1 MKIALCSDLHL
12 EFGSISLE
20 NTENAEVL
28 ILSGDILVAADL
40 NELGDSTGLIVN
52 GRNKSET
59 YHKFFQECSERFPN
73 VIYIMG
79 NHEYY
84 HGDFAT
90 SLDIIRQRLSYLENV
105 FIMERQTMVIEDIT
119 FIAGTL
125 WTDMNKEDPLTLQH
139 IRGYMNDYR
148 IIENSNEVV
157 NYKAPVYK
165 KDENGEY
172 ITQKI
177 GEINSLIEDGFEFK
191 TRPAKFTPELSV
203 VEHKLMLDT
212 IKATVES
219 NASNKYVVIGHHAP
233 SKLSTKPRYQKDVL
247 VNGAYS
253 SDLSEFILDHPQIK
267 VWTHGHTHDVF
278 DYMIGGT
285 RIICN
290 PRGYDAY
297 EDRADNFELL
307 FFEV

>member
-12 EFGSISLE
+12 EFGAISLQ

-28 ILSGDILVAADL
+28 ILSGDILVAVDL
-40 NELGDSTGLIVN
+40 NELGDATGLIVN
-52 GRNKSET
+52 GKNKSEQ

-90 SLDIIRQRLSYLENV
+90 GLDIIRERLSYLENV
-105 FIMERQTMVIEDIT
+105 FIMERQTMVIEDVT

-125 WTDMNKEDPLTLQH
+125 WTDMNKEDPQTLFG
-139 IRGYMNDYR
+139 IKGYMNDYR
-148 IIENSNEVV
+148 IIKDSRTNTETEIWMFNENNEP
-157 NYKAPVYK
+157 YTGK
-165 KDENGEY
+165 
-172 ITQKI
+172 QKLP
-177 GEINSLIEDGFEFK
+177 SK
-191 TRPAKFTPELSV
+191 WSPEASV

-233 SKLSTKPRYQKDVL
+233 SKLSTKPKYQKDVM

-253 SDLSEFILDHPQIK
+253 SELSEFILDHPQIK
-267 VWTHGHTHDVF
+267 VWTHGHTHEVF

-285 RIICN
+285 RILCN

-297 EDRADNFELL
+297 EDRADQFELC

>member
-28 ILSGDILVAADL
+28 ILSGDILVAKDL
-40 NELGDSTGLIVN
+40 RQRDDYGITSN
-52 GRNKSET
+52 GRDKSQI
-59 YHKFFQECSERFPN
+59 YHTFFQECSARFPV

-79 NHEYY
+79 NHEHY
-84 HGDFAT
+84 HGDFAK
-90 SLDIIRQRLSYLENV
+90 SHQHLVDCLSYLDNV
-105 FIMERQTMVIEDIT
+105 CVMERQTMVVGDVT

-172 ITQKI
+172 IMQKI

-233 SKLSTKPRYQKDVL
+233 SKLSTKPRYQDDVM

-267 VWTHGHTHDVF
+267 VWTHGHTHDTF
-278 DYMIGGT
+278 DYLIGST
-285 RIICN
+285 RILCN
-290 PRGYDAY
+290 PRGYDGY
-297 EDRADNFELL
+297 EDQADKFELL

>member
-12 EFGSISLE
+12 EFGPISLE

-28 ILSGDILVAADL
+28 ILSGDILVADDL
-40 NELGDSTGLIVN
+40 RPLGDATGLMVN
-52 GRNKSET
+52 GRNRSEM

-90 SLDIIRQRLSYLENV
+90 GLDIIRERLSYLENV
-105 FIMERQTMVIEDIT
+105 FIMERQTMVIEDVT

-125 WTDMNKEDPLTLQH
+125 WTDMNKEDPNTLYG
-139 IRGYMNDYR
+139 IKGYMNDYR
-148 IIENSNEVV
+148 IIKDSRTNTETEIWMFNENNEP
-157 NYKAPVYK
+157 YTGK
-165 KDENGEY
+165 
-172 ITQKI
+172 QKLP
-177 GEINSLIEDGFEFK
+177 SK
-191 TRPAKFTPELSV
+191 WSPEASV

-233 SKLSTKPRYQKDVL
+233 SKLSTKPKYQKDVM

-278 DYMIGGT
+278 DYMIGST
-285 RIICN
+285 RILCN

-297 EDRADNFELL
+297 EDRADEFELC

>member
-12 EFGSISLE
+12 EFGPISLQ

-28 ILSGDILVAADL
+28 ILSGDIIVADDL
-40 NELGDSTGLIVN
+40 RPLGDATGLMVN
-52 GRNKSET
+52 GRNRSEM

-90 SLDIIRQRLSYLENV
+90 GLDIIRERLSYLENV
-105 FIMERQTMVIEDIT
+105 FIMERQTMVIEDVT

-125 WTDMNKEDPLTLQH
+125 WTDMNKEDPNTLYG
-139 IRGYMNDYR
+139 IKGYMNDYR
-148 IIENSNEVV
+148 IIKDSRTNTETEIWMFNENNEP
-157 NYKAPVYK
+157 YTGK
-165 KDENGEY
+165 
-172 ITQKI
+172 QKLP
-177 GEINSLIEDGFEFK
+177 SK
-191 TRPAKFTPELSV
+191 WSPEASV

-219 NASNKYVVIGHHAP
+219 NVSNKYVVIGHHAP
-233 SKLSTKPRYQKDVL
+233 SKLSTKPKYQKDVM

-285 RIICN
+285 RILCN

-297 EDRADNFELL
+297 EDRADQFELC

>member
-12 EFGSISLE
+12 EFGPISLQ

-28 ILSGDILVAADL
+28 ILSGDILVAVDL
-40 NELGDSTGLIVN
+40 NELGDATGLMMN
-52 GRNKSET
+52 GRNKSEM

-90 SLDIIRQRLSYLENV
+90 GLDIIRERLSYLENV
-105 FIMERQTMVIEDIT
+105 FVMERQTMVIEDVT

-125 WTDMNKEDPLTLQH
+125 WTDMNKEDPNTLFG
-139 IRGYMNDYR
+139 IKGYMNDYR
-148 IIENSNEVV
+148 IIKDSRTNTETEIWMFNENNEP
-157 NYKAPVYK
+157 YTGK
-165 KDENGEY
+165 
-172 ITQKI
+172 QKLP
-177 GEINSLIEDGFEFK
+177 SK
-191 TRPAKFTPELSV
+191 WSPEASV

-233 SKLSTKPRYQKDVL
+233 SKLSTKPKYQKDVM

-253 SDLSEFILDHPQIK
+253 SELSEFILDHPQIK
-267 VWTHGHTHDVF
+267 VWTHGHTHEVF

-285 RIICN
+285 RILCN
-290 PRGYDAY
+290 PRGYDMY
-297 EDRADNFELL
+297 EDRADQFELC

>member
-12 EFGSISLE
+12 EFGPISLQ

-28 ILSGDILVAADL
+28 ILSGDILVADDL
-40 NELGDSTGLIVN
+40 RPLGDATGLMVN
-52 GRNKSET
+52 GRNRSEM

-90 SLDIIRQRLSYLENV
+90 GLDIIRERLSYLENV
-105 FIMERQTMVIEDIT
+105 FIMERQTMVIEDVT

-125 WTDMNKEDPLTLQH
+125 WTDMNKEDPNTLYG
-139 IRGYMNDYR
+139 IKGYMNDYR
-148 IIENSNEVV
+148 IIKDSRTNTETEIWMFNENNEP
-157 NYKAPVYK
+157 YTGK
-165 KDENGEY
+165 
-172 ITQKI
+172 QKLP
-177 GEINSLIEDGFEFK
+177 SK
-191 TRPAKFTPELSV
+191 WSPEASV

-233 SKLSTKPRYQKDVL
+233 SKLSTKPKYQKDVM

-278 DYMIGGT
+278 DYMIGST
-285 RIICN
+285 RILCN

-297 EDRADNFELL
+297 EDRADQFELC

>member
-12 EFGSISLE
+12 EFGTISLD
-20 NTENAEVL
+20 NTEGAEVL
-28 ILSGDILVAADL
+28 ILSGDILVAKDL
-40 NELGDSTGLIVN
+40 RARDEYGVMVN
-52 GRNKSET
+52 GRDKSEM
-59 YHKFFQECSERFPN
+59 YHTFFQECSARFPN

-79 NHEYY
+79 NHEHY
-84 HGDFAT
+84 HGDFAKT
-90 SLDIIRQRLSYLENV
+90 LDIIRERLAYLDNV
-105 FIMERQTMVIEDIT
+105 YVMERQTMVIEDIT

-125 WTDMNKEDPLTLQH
+125 WTDMNKEDPQTLYG
-139 IRGYMNDYR
+139 IKGYMNDYR
-148 IIENSNEVV
+148 IIDNSNEVV
-157 NYKAPVYK
+157 HYKKSIYK
-165 KDENGEY
+165 KDEEGNY
-172 ITQKI
+172 ITEKV
-177 GEINSLIEDGFEFK
+177 GEVNTTIVDHYEMD
-191 TRPAKFTPELSV
+191 TRPGKFTPELSV

-219 NASNKYVVIGHHAP
+219 NANCKYVVIGHHAP
-233 SKLSTKPRYQKDVL
+233 SKLSTKPKYQDDTM

-278 DYMIGGT
+278 DYMIGST

-297 EDRADNFELL
+297 EDRADKFELL

>member
-12 EFGSISLE
+12 EFGPISLE

-28 ILSGDILVAADL
+28 ILSGDILVADDL
-40 NELGDSTGLIVN
+40 RPLGDATGLMVN
-52 GRNKSET
+52 GRNRSEM

-90 SLDIIRQRLSYLENV
+90 GLDIIRERLSYLENV
-105 FIMERQTMVIEDIT
+105 FVMERQTMVIEDVT

-125 WTDMNKEDPLTLQH
+125 WTDMNKEDPNTLYG
-139 IRGYMNDYR
+139 IKGYMNDYR
-148 IIENSNEVV
+148 IIKDSRTNTETEIWMFNENNEP
-157 NYKAPVYK
+157 YTGK
-165 KDENGEY
+165 
-172 ITQKI
+172 QKLP
-177 GEINSLIEDGFEFK
+177 SK
-191 TRPAKFTPELSV
+191 WSPEASV

-233 SKLSTKPRYQKDVL
+233 SKLSTKPKYQKDVM

-278 DYMIGGT
+278 DYMIGST
-285 RIICN
+285 RILCN

-297 EDRADNFELL
+297 EDRADQFELL

>member
-12 EFGSISLE
+12 EFGPISLQ

-28 ILSGDILVAADL
+28 ILSGDILVAKDL
-40 NELGDSTGLIVN
+40 RARDEYGIMDSH
-52 GRNKSET
+52 NKSEM
-59 YHKFFQECSERFPN
+59 YHTFFQECSARFPN

-90 SLDIIRQRLSYLENV
+90 GLDIIRERLAYLENV
-105 FIMERQTMVIEDIT
+105 FVMERQTMVIEDVT

-125 WTDMNKEDPLTLQH
+125 WTDMNKEDPQTLYG
-139 IRGYMNDYR
+139 IKGYMNDYR
-148 IIENSNEVV
+148 IIDNSNEVV
-157 NYKAPVYK
+157 HYKKSIYK
-165 KDENGEY
+165 KDEEGNY
-172 ITQKI
+172 ITEKV
-177 GEINSLIEDGFEFK
+177 GEVNTTIVDHYEMD
-191 TRPAKFTPELSV
+191 TRPGKFTPELSV

-219 NASNKYVVIGHHAP
+219 NPDCKYVVIGHHAP
-233 SKLSTKPRYQKDVL
+233 SKLSTKPKYQKDVM

-278 DYMIGGT
+278 DYMIGST

-297 EDRADNFELL
+297 EDRADKFELL